1 MQEDIYLLLDR
12 VLEKIKK
19 WIEQH
24 LINYSVS
31 TAVKWHPIRNDTGW
45 ATHAFEE
52 GIYKENEVQYLAGHK
67 SLASTQIY
75 LNPNIVKMKEKAN
88 QQ

>member
-1 MQEDIYLLLDR
+1 MTPHQER
-12 VLEKIKK
+12 
-19 WIEQH
+19 H
-24 LINYSVS
+24 
-31 TAVKWHPIRNDTGW
+31 GW
-45 ATHAFEE
+45 ATHGLEE
-52 GIYKENEVQYLAGHK
+52 HIYDLHEVQYLAGHK